1 LPAGSVPRFSIVSA
15 VHNVQR
21 FLPEFIASIDQQTFD
36 LERVEVV
43 VVDDGSTDASLAE
56 LQEWAARRP
65 GLVTV
70 LSQPNAGQ
78 GAARNAALEHVHG
91 EWVTFPDPDD
101 MLDPDYL
108 LVVDRFL
115 TANERA
121 ALVATNRIM
130 FYEKSGVVAENHP
143 MRRMMTGD
151 QLVDLDR
158 FPGFFH
164 NSVATGFFRREVIER
179 EKLTFDSRIRPIY
192 EDGYFCAR
200 YLLACGAPL
209 VGFLRSARY
218 TYRKRGDGSSTLQN
232 SLLDPDRYLAVPKYG
247 YLDILHRAREGRDHV
262 PEWLQT
268 MILYDLSWYFSS
280 DAAVAGVPTAARGEV
295 AEQFVAMLGEIAGLL
310 EPAAIKSF
318 TLRRFRPEWRDILL
332 HGFSGSRWVSPY
344 VVVDKHDRA
353 QRLVRI
359 GYRFTGEPPHEVI
372 YSRGL
377 PITPEYAKLR
387 TFDYFEH
394 ALLYERIAWV
404 PADGTLRVELDGVP
418 TPLRDD
424 WPAPLVLDARPAQ
437 LRRLADPAAETKARA
452 AAAAEEL
459 TAADRAT
466 VQLARSGPVR
476 RKYRGA
482 WALMDRLH
490 DADDNAERLFR
501 YLRDHRP
508 DINAWFV
515 LEQGTPDWERLR
527 GDGYGRRLVA
537 YGSLQYKLLMLNCA
551 HLLSSHAD
559 APVMRPTQILRLA
572 EPGWRFTFLQHGV
585 IKDDISR
592 WLNGKNID
600 LFVTSTP
607 AEHESIVG
615 DGSPYVF
622 TSKEV
627 KMTGLP
633 RFDRLRELGT
643 KVSPAERTYLLVCP
657 TWRDWLNEVK
667 QQGSHR
673 RTVHDDFPQ
682 TEYARQWRAFL
693 CDESL
698 RELAAEEGLRIG
710 FLPHPN
716 IQPALH
722 LFDLPAHVEPLEFTG
737 RDVQQLIADTALM
750 VTDYSSMVFNAAYL
764 DRPAVYFQFDA
775 DRVLGG
781 GHTGRHGY
789 YDYERD
795 GFGPVCSRAEQAV
808 AAVRGA
814 VSGGRRAPAPEY
826 LQRIAAAFPE
836 RDGRCCERTVAAVE
850 DLTKSAPRK

>member
-1 LPAGSVPRFSIVSA
+1 LPAAAGPRFSIVSA

-21 FLPEFIASIDQQTFD
+21 FLPEFIASIDRQTFD

-43 VVDDGSTDASLAE
+43 MVDDGSTDASLAE

-78 GAARNAALEHVHG
+78 GAARNTALEHVHG

-101 MLDPDYL
+101 TLDPDYL
-108 LVVDRFL
+108 SIVDRFL
-115 TANERA
+115 TANERV

-130 FYEKSGVVAENHP
+130 FYEKTGVVAEDHP
-143 MRRMMTGD
+143 MRRMMTSD

-158 FPGFFH
+158 SPGFFH

-179 EKLTFDSRIRPIY
+179 EGLTFDSRIRPIY

-232 SLLDPDRYLAVPKYG
+232 SLLDPDRYLAVPRYG
-247 YLDILHRAREGRDHV
+247 YLDILHRARDGRDHM

-280 DAAVAGVPTAARGEV
+280 DAAVAGVPTAAKGEV
-295 AEQFVAMLGEIAGLL
+295 AEQFLAMLGEIAGLL
-310 EPAAIKSF
+310 DPVAIESF
-318 TLRRFRPEWRDILL
+318 ALRRFPSEWREILL
-332 HGFSGSRWVSPY
+332 HGLSGTRWVSPY
-344 VVVDKHDRA
+344 VVVDEYDRA
-353 QRLVRI
+353 QKLVRI
-359 GYRFTGEPPHEVI
+359 AYRFAGEPPEEVI

-377 PITPEYAKLR
+377 RIVPEHAKVR
-387 TFDYFEH
+387 TCDYFEH
-394 ALLYERIAWV
+394 TLLYERIAWV
-404 PADGTLRVELDGVP
+404 PADGTLRVELDGTP
-418 TPLRDD
+418 APLRDD
-424 WPAPLVLDARPAQ
+424 WPVPVVLDARPAQ
-437 LRRLADPAAETKARA
+437 LRRMADPTADAKAQAAQA
-452 AAAAEEL
+452 ADEV
-459 TAADRAT
+459 TAADRAALR
-466 VQLARSGPVR
+466 LARSVPVR
-476 RKYRGA
+476 LKYRGA

-490 DADDNAERLFR
+490 EADDNAERLFR
-501 YLRDHRP
+501 YLREHRP

-515 LEQGTPDWERLR
+515 LQEGTPDWIRLKR
-527 GDGYGRRLVA
+527 DGFGRRLVA
-537 YGSLQYKLLMLNCA
+537 YGSLQYRLLMLNCA
-551 HLLSSHAD
+551 HLLSSQVD
-559 APVMRPTQILRLA
+559 APVTRPAQVVRLG

-592 WLNGKNID
+592 WLNSKDID
-600 LFVTSTP
+600 VFVTSTP
-607 AEHESIVG
+607 AEYESIAG
-615 DGSPYVF
+615 DRTPYVF

-633 RFDRLRELGT
+633 RFDRLRELGAT
-643 KVSPAERTYLLVCP
+643 VRPDDRKYVLVCP
-657 TWRDWLNEVK
+657 TWREWLNEAK
-667 QQGSHR
+667 APGSHR
-673 RTVHDDFPQ
+673 RTVHPDFLQ
-682 TEYARQWRAFL
+682 TEYVHQWRAFL

-698 RELAAEEGLRIG
+698 RQLAADEGLRIG

-716 IQPALH
+716 IQPALQ
-722 LFDLPAHVEPLEFTG
+722 LIDLPAHVEPLEFTG
-737 RDVQQLIADTALM
+737 RDVQHLIAEAALM
-750 VTDYSSMVFNAAYL
+750 VTDYSSMAFNAAYL
-764 DRPAVYFQFDA
+764 DRPVVYFQFDA

-781 GHTGRHGY
+781 GHVGRRGY

-795 GFGPVCSRAEQAV
+795 GFGPVCASVEQAV

-814 VSGGRRAPAPEY
+814 VSGARRAPAPEY
-826 LQRIAAAFPE
+826 LQRIAATFPE

-850 DLTKSAPRK
+850 SSAQAARRK